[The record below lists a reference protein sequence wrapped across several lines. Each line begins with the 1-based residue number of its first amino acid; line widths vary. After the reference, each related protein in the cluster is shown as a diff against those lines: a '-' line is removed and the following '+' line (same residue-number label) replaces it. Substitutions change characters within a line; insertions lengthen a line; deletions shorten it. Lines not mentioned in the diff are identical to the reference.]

1 MSIKVIDNVLEPGL
15 ADALE
20 KDMVGAPS
28 EFPWFYNDTITFDS
42 ERDRKEFCNI
52 YKFSHIFYWS
62 YAPCS
67 PYIQKLNP
75 IFRTLEAE
83 AIVNVRAY
91 LTTYTGSAYEGD
103 FHTDEFCDDMDSV
116 HNRYTAIYYV
126 NTNNG
131 HTLFDDGQKV
141 ASVKNR
147 LVVFPFRKRH
157 AIVTAT
163 DVKARAVININYYSM
178 KSYEKFYEGLQ
189 KAVEVQRGA
198 VV

>member
-1 MSIKVIDNVLEPGL
+1 MKVKVIDNVLSPTL
-15 ADALE
+15 ANTLE
-20 KDMVGAPS
+20 KDMVSSPS
-28 EFPWFYNDTITFDS
+28 EFPWFYNDTVTFDS
-42 ERDRKEFCNI
+42 ERDRKDLCNT
-52 YKFSHIFYWS
+52 YKFSHVFYWS

-75 IFRTLEAE
+75 LFKVLEAE

-91 LTTYTGSAYEGD
+91 LTTYTGSAYQGE
-103 FHTDEFCDDMDSV
+103 FHTDEFCDDIDSV

-131 HTLFDDGQKV
+131 YTLFEDGKKV

-147 LVVFPFRKRH
+147 LAIFPFRKRH

-163 DVKARAVININYYSM
+163 DTKARAVININYYSM
-178 KSYEKFYEGLQ
+178 TSYAKFYEGSE
-189 KAVEVQRGA
+189 KTIEV
-198 VV
+198 